1 MGAEI
6 SLRQISWDYLTED
19 GESFLGKLEN
29 DLQVKTVIKDYP
41 KRRVVSYP
49 GLFMKEVRYRG
60 TAVLFKT
67 ILGGTACKEGR
78 ISRRLFKLGIAAPEV
93 LGYGVEK
100 RNGILTRDVLLTKEV
115 ENSKS
120 LYDTLLEDYPR
131 FSVAKKCHFNKEFA
145 SFVRK
150 LHDNGVFH
158 NDPHMGNILFVND
171 PRNPHFVILDTDRV
185 DLKNRAL
192 SQKERIANLALFHTL
207 GALASRSEFFRF
219 IKAYGFSQIKNHRKL
234 ILRLQKKALSH
245 SKKIWR
251 KNSRRSLSNNSR
263 FCKENL
269 HGFSIFR
276 QRTSETANI
285 LKTLLPDP
293 DQILEQGEI
302 FKDGR
307 TVRAAKIHVNGMDY
321 FLKRYNVKGWKYC
334 VRNAFRRSRSIK
346 TWLSFWEFRLRRLP
360 VPEPLLCLEE
370 RRFRLLGRSYI
381 LSEFIEGSE
390 KLSKHWPM
398 LDQGKKKSLLVKLG
412 ILFGRMH
419 LFGCLHGDLKWD
431 NILLQNTGEKS
442 EVILIDL
449 DGTRVRSHLR
459 DARARRDIERFLR
472 DLRKWASDEDV
483 QFFLKSWQ
491 RWRVR

>member
-1 MGAEI
+1 MGADV
-6 SLRQISWDYLTED
+6 SLKQISWHYLTED
-19 GESFLGKLEN
+19 GESCLGKLEN
-29 DLQVKTVIKDYP
+29 NTLVKTVIKDYP
-41 KRRVVSYP
+41 KRRVVSCP
-49 GLFMKEVRYRG
+49 GLFIKEVRYQG
-60 TAVLFKT
+60 KAVLLKT

-78 ISRRLFKLGIAAPEV
+78 ISRRIYKRGIAVPEV

-100 RNGILTRDVLLTKEV
+100 KNGLLSRDILLTKEV
-115 ENSKS
+115 ESSKS
-120 LYDTLLEDYPR
+120 LYDTVLLDYPR
-131 FSVAKKCHFNKEFA
+131 FSVAKKRHFLKMFA
-145 SFVRK
+145 TFVRR

-171 PRNPHFVILDTDRV
+171 PKNPHFVILDTDRV

-219 IKAYGFSQIKNHRKL
+219 IKAYGFFQQKNHRKL
-234 ILRLQKKALSH
+234 IFRLQKKALRH
-245 SKKIWR
+245 SRNIWR
-251 KNSRRSLSNNSR
+251 KNARRSLSNNSR

-276 QRTSETANI
+276 QRTSETANV
-285 LKTLLPDP
+285 LEALLPDP

-302 FKDGR
+302 YKAGR
-307 TVRAAKIHVNGMDY
+307 TVRAAKIHVNGKDY
-321 FLKRYNVKGWKYC
+321 FLKRYNVKGWKYSL
-334 VRNAFRRSRSIK
+334 RNAFRRSRSIK

-370 RRFRLLGRSYI
+370 RRFRLLARSYI
-381 LSEFIEGSE
+381 LTDFVEGSE
-390 KLSKHWPM
+390 KLSKHWLK
-398 LDQGKKKSLLVKLG
+398 LDQGKKKSLLAKLG
-412 ILFGRMH
+412 ILLGRMH
-419 LFGCLHGDLKWD
+419 HLGCQHGDLKWD
-431 NILLQNTGEKS
+431 NILLQDTGAKS

-459 DARARRDIERFLR
+459 YARARKDLERFLR
-472 DLRKWASDEDV
+472 DLRKWASDEDM

-491 RWRVR
+491 RWRA